1 MNLPIVKMNVFTSLS
16 IKLVE
21 ATKST
26 RKIVIYSSTFEDQ
39 EELLASLYGQQCKL
53 ENREVDSRRSF
64 AKLETRSTGEEAET
78 PEMKQQEMSEI
89 EHSELI
95 NQAKS
100 TNQHR
105 ASDSPWKRSVNQQR
119 NS

>member
-1 MNLPIVKMNVFTSLS
+1 M
-16 IKLVE
+16 
-21 ATKST
+21 
-26 RKIVIYSSTFEDQ
+26 
-39 EELLASLYGQQCKL
+39 ASLCGQLCKL
-53 ENREVDSRRSF
+53 GNREVDSRRSF

-78 PEMKQQEMSEI
+78 AEMKQQEMSEI

-105 ASDSPWKRSVNQQR
+105 ASDSHWKR
-119 NS
+119 